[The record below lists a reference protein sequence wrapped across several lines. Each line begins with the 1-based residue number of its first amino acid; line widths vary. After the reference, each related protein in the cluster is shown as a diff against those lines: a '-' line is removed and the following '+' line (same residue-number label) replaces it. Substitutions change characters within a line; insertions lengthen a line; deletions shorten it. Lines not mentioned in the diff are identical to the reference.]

1 MKIRTHRL
9 LGARERKLDTWSD
22 TWLGRFVSREFRGR
36 GGLKQIAGACE
47 VLLASPPTDAGEE
60 QESTRSPTRES
71 RRFGMDRFCYVRSWS
86 EVYGRG
92 RDRDSS
98 DEKDSPQKP
107 QGPSPV
113 RKQHP
118 WQSSQ
123 EFQLELAQARWPDS
137 TASGGVQLV
146 WLCVLGSQHVG
157 DSLVTNVKVNMSL
170 LLASGRLKEMLL
182 DGDTNSAQVPG
193 RPKDQLLLET
203 WASTLAGR

>member
-1 MKIRTHRL
+1 MPGRNRRAL
-9 LGARERKLDTWSD
+9 EARRANREGLEWIGFAMSGHGQKSTVEGGTGTPQTRKMPL
-22 TWLGRFVSREFRGR
+22 
-36 GGLKQIAGACE
+36 
-47 VLLASPPTDAGEE
+47 
-60 QESTRSPTRES
+60 
-71 RRFGMDRFCYVRSWS
+71 
-86 EVYGRG
+86 
-92 RDRDSS
+92 
-98 DEKDSPQKP
+98 QKP

-137 TASGGVQLV
+137 TAFGGVQLV

-157 DSLVTNVKVNMSL
+157 DSFLVTNVKVNLSL

-193 RPKDQLLLET
+193 RPKDHLLLET